1 MRRVVVTGMAGISS
15 LGDNWPA
22 IRKAMHAGK
31 TGVKY
36 IPEWEHLTDMGTRLG
51 SPADWFDHEGVYKR
65 QQMRSMGR
73 VAVMTVKAAEC
84 ALAQAGLTDDP
95 IIKTGRTGVACGS
108 SYGSVSPTVDFFKF
122 LETGRTGGLNATSY
136 IRMMSHT
143 SPVNLAVFFGMQ
155 GRVFTTSSACT
166 SGSQG
171 IGAAFEAIQANRAD
185 IMLAGGAEEFSA
197 TMTMVFDRLYATS
210 ARKEDPNTAVRPF
223 DKSRD
228 GLVIGEGAGILI
240 LEEREHA
247 LARGAAPLAEIV
259 GYATNC
265 DGSHISQPSEATQI
279 DVMRLALETAG
290 IPASALGFISG
301 HGTGT
306 ATGDVVESQASR
318 AVYGS
323 KIPFHTL
330 KGHFGHTLGAC
341 GAIEAWL
348 GIEMMTEGLL
358 TATANLKEV
367 DPKCAELDYVM
378 GAARKVEAEYF
389 VSNNFA
395 FGGINT
401 SLVLRRAA

>member
-1 MRRVVVTGMAGISS
+1 M
-15 LGDNWPA
+15 
-22 IRKAMHAGK
+22 
-31 TGVKY
+31 
-36 IPEWEHLTDMGTRLG
+36 
-51 SPADWFDHEGVYKR
+51 
-65 QQMRSMGR
+65 
-73 VAVMTVKAAEC
+73 
-84 ALAQAGLTDDP
+84 
-95 IIKTGRTGVACGS
+95 
-108 SYGSVSPTVDFFKF
+108 
-122 LETGRTGGLNATSY
+122 
-136 IRMMSHT
+136 
-143 SPVNLAVFFGMQ
+143 AVFFGLQ

-171 IGAAFEAIQANRAD
+171 IGAAFEAIQGGKAD
-185 IMLAGGAEEFSA
+185 VMLAGGAEEFCP

-210 ARKEDPNTAVRPF
+210 NRNNEPQTAVRPF
-223 DKSRD
+223 DASRD

-247 LARGAAPLAEIV
+247 LARGATVLAEIV

-290 IPASALGFISG
+290 IGPEQIGFISG

-306 ATGDVVESQASR
+306 PTGDVVESRASA

-323 KIPFHTL
+323 KTPFHTL

-341 GAIEAWL
+341 GATEAWL
-348 GIEMMTEGLL
+348 GIEMMNEGLI
-358 TATANLKEV
+358 TATANLVNV

-378 GAARKVEAEYF
+378 GAPRKVDAEYF

-401 SLVLRRAA
+401 SLVVKRAA

>member
-15 LGDNWPA
+15 LGDKWPV
-22 IRKAMHAGK
+22 IRNAMHAGA

-36 IPEWEHLTDMGTRLG
+36 IPAWEHLTDMGTRLG
-51 SPADWFDHEGVYKR
+51 SPADWFEHEGVYKR

-73 VAVMTVKAAEC
+73 VAVMTVKAAEG
-84 ALAQAGLTDDP
+84 AIAQAGLNDDP

-122 LETGRTGGLNATSY
+122 LESGRTGGLNATSY

-185 IMLAGGAEEFSA
+185 VMLAGGAEEFSA

-210 ARKEDPNTAVRPF
+210 GRRDDPSTAVRPF

-247 LARGAAPLAEIV
+247 LARGAKPLAEIV

-265 DGSHISQPSEATQI
+265 DGAHISQPSEATQI

-290 IPASALGFISG
+290 IPASAVGFISG

-306 ATGDVVESQASR
+306 ATGDVVESHASH

-323 KIPFHTL
+323 RIPFHTL

-341 GAIEAWL
+341 GALEAWL

-358 TATANLKEV
+358 TATANLKDV

-378 GAARKVEAEYF
+378 GAPRKVDAEYF

-401 SLVLRRAA
+401 SLVLRRAE